1 MRWISFCIHLH
12 ISSKLR
18 LLICK
23 WETGCGWGVYCNS
36 CRLFHLKSFLGGRA
50 EGGAGAGWVSQKRL
64 RILFKVSFLPFFPLK
79 PSAKIPWLVNVQL
92 LSFTL
97 VPHLATLL
105 SPHHSSSHWN
115 RRSSQPPACCENQW
129 GRAVCIGAAWGPR
142 GVPGAAGADTHAQRH
157 GAGSSFVS
165 PSSSKGQ
172 CQISPDPFERPRQ
185 TNHENQ
191 SAVAN

>member
-1 MRWISFCIHLH
+1 M
-12 ISSKLR
+12 
-18 LLICK
+18 
-23 WETGCGWGVYCNS
+23 
-36 CRLFHLKSFLGGRA
+36 KSFLGGRA

-64 RILFKVSFLPFFPLK
+64 RILFKVSFLPFSPLK

-97 VPHLATLL
+97 VPHPATLL

-115 RRSSQPPACCENQW
+115 RRSSQPPTCCENQRGKRCAQEQPGDHGGCLGPQELTP
-129 GRAVCIGAAWGPR
+129 GRAQHR
-142 GVPGAAGADTHAQRH
+142 

-172 CQISPDPFERPRQ
+172 CQIPPDPFERPRQ